1 MNLEGLSGGVTSL
14 KNIDIPELELDK
26 GQVIR
31 KKSALSSLFLFIPLL
46 IAVVLVNTSLLNTF
60 FDELMG
66 GREIFDNLPYSIV
79 IALMFTFIEL
89 GAGVAIGFQER
100 EKEG

>member
-46 IAVVLVNTSLLNTF
+46 IAWSWLTHPF
-60 FDELMG
+60 
-66 GREIFDNLPYSIV
+66 
-79 IALMFTFIEL
+79 
-89 GAGVAIGFQER
+89 
-100 EKEG
+100 